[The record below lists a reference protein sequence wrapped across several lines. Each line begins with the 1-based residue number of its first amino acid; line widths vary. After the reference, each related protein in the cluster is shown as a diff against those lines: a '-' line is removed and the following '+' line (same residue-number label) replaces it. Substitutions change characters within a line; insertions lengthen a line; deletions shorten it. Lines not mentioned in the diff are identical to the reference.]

1 MENKAETQTTLL
13 KGKEK
18 EEMKTVIQIF
28 GFLPYAAF
36 CGLRN
41 TGSIE
46 KKDGKWFVINE
57 EKAHQFKSCVTC
69 KYFMSHSRT
78 GKVNCSY
85 NDPRGHT
92 CTNNETRD
100 YQAHGCDNYEIKGA

>member
-1 MENKAETQTTLL
+1 MENKAEAQTALL
-13 KGKEK
+13 EGKEK
-18 EEMKTVIQIF
+18 EQKTVIQVF

-57 EKAHQFKSCVTC
+57 EKARQFKSCVTC
-69 KYFMSHSRT
+69 KHFMSHSRT

>member
-1 MENKAETQTTLL
+1 MENKAEAQTALL
-13 KGKEK
+13 NGKEK
-18 EEMKTVIQIF
+18 EQKTVIQVF

-41 TGSIE
+41 TGLIE

-57 EKAHQFKSCVTC
+57 EKARQFKSCVTC
-69 KYFMSHSRT
+69 KHFMSHSRT